1 MASVGKGVVVTASAV
16 ADADMTTDSWVELRG
31 SVGHRQSAGGRDT
44 VPDSSSES
52 GLSINL
58 SV

>member
-1 MASVGKGVVVTASAV
+1 MVTASAV